1 MKQKEE
7 YLKDWLSF
15 RSELENLLTESNID
29 SNYLFFRECWEW
41 KITPERAVNFLIN

>member
-1 MKQKEE
+1 MKQQKQ

-29 SNYLFFRECWEW
+29 INYLFFRECWEW
-41 KITPERAVNFLIN
+41 KTTPERAVRFLSN